1 MSQPSDV
8 AYETDSPKRSDWA
21 PPPTC
26 VICYGVGGHYGDCVE
41 ATC

>member
-1 MSQPSDV
+1 MSVSGDV
-8 AYETDSPKRSDWA
+8 AYDADDPKRSDWV

-26 VICYGVGGHYGDCVE
+26 VICHGVGGHYGECAE